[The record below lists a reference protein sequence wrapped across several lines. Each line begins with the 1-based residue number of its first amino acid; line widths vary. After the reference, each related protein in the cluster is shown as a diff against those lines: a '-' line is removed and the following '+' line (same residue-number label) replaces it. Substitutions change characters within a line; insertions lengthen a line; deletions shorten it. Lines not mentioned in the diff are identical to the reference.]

1 MNSYNSSL
9 YYKHYDRGRLIIEKG
24 QIYINEYKEDTCT
37 VIKKLKAISEF
48 GLENYASN
56 IESFLDLGLLEVDCD
71 EKKKILKQLFADSK
85 VALVYGSAGVGKTT
99 LIKHVADYFS
109 NVDKLFLT
117 QTNSA
122 KNNLETRVKAE
133 NSTFSTIA
141 SFISKNSSVNPNCEL
156 LIIDVIW
163 LKSSKDQN
171 SILYCLLVILIKL
184 ALLDLVT
191 GLLLSA
197 ALFLQN
203 LYMS

>member
-1 MNSYNSSL
+1 M
-9 YYKHYDRGRLIIEKG
+9 
-24 QIYINEYKEDTCT
+24 
-37 VIKKLKAISEF
+37 
-48 GLENYASN
+48 ENYASN

-109 NVDKLFLT
+109 DVDKLFLT

-141 SFISKNSSVNPNCEL
+141 SFISKNSFVNPNCEL
-156 LIIDVIW
+156 LIIDECSTVSNSDMVEI
-163 LKSSKDQN
+163 LKRSEFNLELVFIAKKWYNRRYEKRISSN
-171 SILYCLLVILIKL
+171 KL
-184 ALLDLVT
+184 RK
-191 GLLLSA
+191 
-197 ALFLQN
+197 
-203 LYMS
+203 